1 MSKWIVLGLAAFAL
15 AASDAAMAQPPPA
28 NSANGATAF
37 TENGFGIFQSKC
49 LSCHG
54 KPQYERAPSPAALRE
69 MTPEHLYEVL
79 STGVMYP
86 VIGKTLTERERRQ
99 VAESV
104 AGRLMGTALSGD
116 AAKMP
121 NRCASNPPVVLKADG
136 ADWNDQCTQ
145 PVLAS
150 RL

>member
-1 MSKWIVLGLAAFAL
+1 MSKWIVLGLASAAL
-15 AASDAAMAQPPPA
+15 SASAAAQGLPQSAAPAAA

-69 MTPEHLYEVL
+69 MTPEHLFDVL
-79 STGVMYP
+79 SNGVMYP
-86 VIGKTLTERERRQ
+86 VVGKDLSERERRQ

-121 NRCASNPPVVLKADG
+121 NRCASNPPLPALSGWNGWG
-136 ADWNDQCTQ
+136 AD
-145 PVLAS
+145 S
-150 RL
+150 

>member
-1 MSKWIVLGLAAFAL
+1 MSKRIVLGIAGMGIATWAVAAG
-15 AASDAAMAQPPPA
+15 AAAQGLPQPAAPPSA

-69 MTPEHLYEVL
+69 MTPEHLFEAL

-86 VIGKTLTERERRQ
+86 VVGKDLTERERRQ

-121 NRCASNPPVVLKADG
+121 NRCASNPP
-136 ADWNDQCTQ
+136 
-145 PVLAS
+145 LAA
-150 RL
+150 LW